1 MSCPRSPMAYLCGA
15 CGNLCAWF
23 ALGMAIALA
32 ACSTSPHLQSIDGES
47 MGSMWAV
54 RYVGADDSL
63 EKIKDGVEARLL
75 LVDQQMSTWKAD
87 SDLSRFNAAPA
98 GTWSVLPRELSKVI
112 ETALELAEDTGGAYD
127 PTVGPL
133 VDLWG
138 FGAAGSR
145 REPPDPASI
154 EAMRGRTGWQRVRFD
169 ARQRR
174 ILQSGGTHLDLS
186 SIAPGY
192 ALDLIGEYLEAQG
205 IDDYLVEV
213 GGELR
218 GRGSRPGGS
227 AWQVAIQRPLDN
239 DSADGSITPQ
249 HVIGLRDAALGSS
262 GDYRHFFEDGGRRYA
277 HRIDPRNG
285 WPLDNGVASVTVMAP
300 LGINA
305 DALATALSVLGADAG
320 LEYAGRRGV
329 AALFILRKGE
339 GFEERMTPTFA
350 ALLAR

>member
-1 MSCPRSPMAYLCGA
+1 MRHVRSSLASPCGVCA
-15 CGNLCAWF
+15 NLRAWF
-23 ALGMAIALA
+23 ALGVAIALA
-32 ACSTSPHLQSIDGES
+32 ACSTSPRMQSIDGES
-47 MGSMWAV
+47 MGSTWAV
-54 RYVGADDSL
+54 RYVGTDDSVQ
-63 EKIKDGVEARLL
+63 KIKDGVEARLL

-87 SDLSRFNAAPA
+87 SALSRFNDAPA
-98 GTWSVLPRELSKVI
+98 GTWSVLPPELFKVI
-112 ETALELAEDTGGAYD
+112 ESALQLAEDTGGAYD

-133 VDLWG
+133 VELWG
-138 FGAAGSR
+138 FGAGGSR
-145 REPPDPASI
+145 REPPAPASV
-154 EAMRGRTGWQRVRFD
+154 EAMRERIGWQRVQFD

-174 ILQSGGTHLDLS
+174 ILQSGAVHLDLS

-205 IDDYLVEV
+205 TDDYLVEV

-218 GRGSRPGGS
+218 GRGSRPDGS
-227 AWQVAIQRPLDN
+227 AWQVAILRPLDN
-239 DSADGSITPQ
+239 DSADGSIVPQ
-249 HVIGLRDAALGSS
+249 HVIGLRNASLGSS

-285 WPLDNGVASVTVMAP
+285 WPLDNGVASVTVMAS
-300 LGINA
+300 LGIDA

-320 LEYAGRRGV
+320 MEYAGRRGV

-339 GFEERMTPTFA
+339 GFEERMTPGFA